1 MDEPQ
6 AEIHQVGGQMIHLV
20 REKIKSSNEFLGLI
34 EGGGICLA
42 NSLPTAPEADQW
54 LQNMFARLYPGHDCG
69 LGCISLPGSN
79 FLADPDALERLAS
92 LEDARPRDI
101 PSRTPPPAIG

>member
-1 MDEPQ
+1 MDEPK

-20 REKIKSSNEFLGLI
+20 REKINASSEYLGLI

-42 NSLPTAPEADQW
+42 NSLPSAPEADQW
-54 LQNMFARLYPGHDCG
+54 LLNMFARLYPGHQCG

-79 FLADPDALERLAS
+79 FLAPVDELERLAT
-92 LEDARPRDI
+92 LEDAR
-101 PSRTPPPAIG
+101 S